1 MRVGEPCPKSHSEL
15 EEHDGRTLQAPGHN
29 CRRRCLGL
37 QRPHQPGCD
46 TAEALETWFAEHAD
60 VDLPAR
66 RYDFWGRYTPETPD
80 REQGRHEIIATEQ
93 DTRLRFSWP
102 LKGVTTEVEY
112 RLHPHDDT
120 TILTVTHT
128 GCDTDNSA
136 PCASEDFWFL
146 VLENLRRHVEGRAV
160 HSRFDFHTLNS
171 KEDIRHKIE
180 IDAPADVVF
189 SKLVDPA
196 ELNRWIAYNAAV
208 DPQVGG
214 TFDLGWGGGEEYTS
228 KILEIDPPNKFVYG
242 FAGTQTVTWTLEG
255 SSGKTRLLIVH
266 SGFGPDTV
274 PGERLGWLNF
284 ITWIGSMS
292 EVGPSWQSPLCLV
305 NKEYPTFYSR
315 SLNDRQSELLP
326 A

>member
-1 MRVGEPCPKSHSEL
+1 MVDTTEEL
-15 EEHDGRTLQAPGHN
+15 YRLQVTIAADP
-29 CRRRCLGL
+29 
-37 QRPHQPGCD
+37 
-46 TAEALETWFAEHAD
+46 TAVYNALTNAGALETWFAEHAE

-80 REQGRHEIIATEQ
+80 REQGRHEIIAAEQ
-93 DTRLRFSWP
+93 DSLLRFAWP

-112 RLHPHDDT
+112 RLHPRDGA

-128 GCDTDNSA
+128 GCGTDTTA
-136 PCASEDFWFL
+136 PCASEDSWL
-146 VLENLRRHVEGRAV
+146 LALENLRRHVEGRPV
-160 HSRFDFHTLNS
+160 HARFDFHTLDS
-171 KEDIRHKIE
+171 LAEIRHEIE

-189 SKLVDPA
+189 SKLVEPA

-208 DPQVGG
+208 EPQVGG
-214 TFDLGWGGGEEYTS
+214 TFDLGWGEGMTS
-228 KILEIDPPNKFVYG
+228 EILEIEPHTKLVYG
-242 FAGTQTVTWTLEG
+242 WAGTQVVTWMLEG
-255 SSGKTRLLIVH
+255 SGGKTRLLIVH
-266 SGFGPDTV
+266 SGFDPSTP

-305 NKEYPTFYSR
+305 NKDYPTFYSR

-326 A
+326 VPAH